1 MNTER
6 KIIVDKKSE
15 NLRRRDLKKI
25 TELIERNND
34 CQNKKLYFFMLI
46 MILINSGVNFYIY
59 INKKGQKDKT
69 IDRQIKSDFFQNEIK
84 IKMLNFEEKIKLL
97 ESEINRLKSKNN
109 EENNFDS
116 KSKNKENIINNTNI
130 QGEELP
136 EISYEKFDEN
146 IYQEVKKQQMEFC
159 NNQNKYI
166 KIQFEKQIKLSKISL
181 FNKSFDMYVYKNK
194 DIVSN
199 NIRFRQS
206 WESSETKKIINAL
219 NYYSSLK
226 NIPNDNI
233 YIIDIGANV
242 GWYTLFLGKYGYQI
256 ISFEAS
262 VVNNYI
268 LRKNFCLNP
277 NLNISLINKGLFTE
291 EKKCDYY
298 YNRGNIGNGMI
309 QCDKN
314 NATNNE
320 SSQSL
325 FVDSYEFIKS
335 GEAYL
340 TKLSNY
346 VEFLSTKNVA
356 LIKIDIEGTEG
367 KAIESG
373 IELISNY
380 HVPFIFLEFT
390 PSFLKLHGTDPMQ
403 FLEMFEMNGY
413 KFPKNIFFDNNY
425 YTKEELVEKYKNKIA
440 NVYIVYSNI
449 IKSDEKN
456 ITNNNNNINLKKFY
470 ILLYFFIYLI

>member
-6 KIIVDKKSE
+6 KIIIDKNSE
-15 NLRRRDLKKI
+15 NLRRRDLVKI
-25 TELIERNND
+25 TELIERNYD
-34 CQNKKLYFFMLI
+34 YQNKKLYFFILV
-46 MILINSGVNFYIY
+46 MILINFGVNFCIY
-59 INKKGQKDKT
+59 INKQGQKDKT
-69 IDRQIKSDFFQNEIK
+69 IDKQIKNYFYQNKIK

-97 ESEINRLKSKNN
+97 ESEIKCLKSKNN

-116 KSKNKENIINNTNI
+116 ESKNKENINNNTNI

-136 EISYEKFDEN
+136 EITYEKFDEN
-146 IYQEVKKQQMEFC
+146 IFQEIKRQQIEFC
-159 NNQNKYI
+159 NDQNKYI
-166 KIQFEKQIKLSKISL
+166 KNQFEKKIKLSKITL
-181 FNKSFDMYVYKNK
+181 FNKSFDMYVYKNEDK
-194 DIVSN
+194 VSN
-199 NIRFRQS
+199 SIRFRYK

-226 NIPNDNI
+226 IIPNDNI

-242 GWYTLFLGKYGYQI
+242 GWYTLFLAKCGYQI

-268 LRKNFCLNP
+268 LRKNLCLNQ
-277 NLNISLINKGLFTE
+277 NLNITLINKGLFTE

-309 QCDKN
+309 QCNKN
-314 NATNNE
+314 STITNQ

-325 FVDSYEFIKS
+325 FIDSHEFIKS

-356 LIKIDIEGTEG
+356 LIKIDIEGSEG

-380 HVPFIFLEFT
+380 HIPFIFLEFS

-403 FLEMFEMNGY
+403 FLEMLEMNGY
-413 KFPKNIFFDNNY
+413 KFPKNHFFDNNY
-425 YTKEELVEKYKNKIA
+425 YTKEELVKKYKNKIS
-440 NVYIVYSNI
+440 NLYIVYSNI

-456 ITNNNNNINLKKFY
+456 ITNNPY
-470 ILLYFFIYLI
+470 